1 MLYPVLISNVKVS
14 KKTSRITN
22 CSTLEELLK
31 KEETLFKGKSDAEL
45 MIILEDIY
53 NNKLANAQRQEIL
66 GYDTEQK
73 RQHAINA
80 LSYQLE
86 LVQEMPRVTSSDAP
100 VNQVGFFLR
109 NRLNVSNQVS
119 RKTFWQTT
127 THEVVKAYGFKK
139 DADFSAVMQSNG
151 QFVYLYRE
159 NSFTPEVNA
168 EGKVITTPKRAGA
181 GGDLLLKDGKLI
193 FQRTFLVMQA
203 FESLEEYTEKTEALE
218 AKEQANVAEF
228 KHDSVIDVV
237 NNVIPTEVRL
247 EDGTFN
253 QEFQAWLHEFLGK
266 SVGMQIEVAA

>member
-14 KKTSRITN
+14 KKTSRITGA
-22 CSTLEELLK
+22 STLEELLK

-53 NNKLANAQRQEIL
+53 NNKLANAQRAEIL
-66 GYDTEQK
+66 TYSTEEK

-86 LVQEMPRVTSSDAP
+86 LVQEMPRVTSADAP

-127 THEVVKAYGFKK
+127 THEVLKAYGFKK
-139 DADFSAVMQSNG
+139 NDDFSSIMQNNG

-159 NSFTPEVNA
+159 NSFTPDLNA
-168 EGKVITTPKRAGA
+168 DGAVVSSPKRAGA

-193 FQRTFLVMQA
+193 FQKTYLVMQA
-203 FESLEEYTEKTEALE
+203 FESLEEYDEKIATLE
-218 AKEQANVAEF
+218 AKEQANVVEF

-237 NNVIPTEVRL
+237 NNTIPVEVRK

-253 QEFQAWLHEFLGK
+253 QEFQSWLHEYLNI
-266 SVGMQIEVAA
+266 SVGMQVEVAA